1 MLNKNALNVVTKYV
15 SNTLKAVG
23 RDRLSPSEYS
33 YHCQHDIKLNCS
45 HLIIIIEKDSEHYH
59 HPNIF

>member
-1 MLNKNALNVVTKYV
+1 MFNKNALNVVTKYV

-23 RDRLSPSEYS
+23 QDRLSPSEYS

-45 HLIIIIEKDSEHYH
+45 LLITIIQKDSEHCH
-59 HPNIF
+59 HSNNF